1 MPNIIV
7 TGIETGKTYAQESK
21 EVIITA
27 FDNLKLSELVVMLN
41 GEEYKRWSTDEI
53 DEITASNQDFVLSV
67 TESNRAQQ
75 LVVTAYDAADNE
87 ISQSVDDFYV
97 TTNAWIRF
105 YNNKLAFFGSIG
117 TGVAAIG
124 GGGYLGF
131 FIGTEAEVLFEK
143 APRGKAMQ

>member
-53 DEITASNQDFVLSV
+53 DEITASNQDFILSV

-75 LVVTAYDAADNE
+75 LVVTAYDAAGNE

-97 TTNAWIRF
+97 TTNAWILF

-131 FIGTEAEVLFEK
+131 FLRRRKLIKLAKAAEK
-143 APRGKAMQ
+143 